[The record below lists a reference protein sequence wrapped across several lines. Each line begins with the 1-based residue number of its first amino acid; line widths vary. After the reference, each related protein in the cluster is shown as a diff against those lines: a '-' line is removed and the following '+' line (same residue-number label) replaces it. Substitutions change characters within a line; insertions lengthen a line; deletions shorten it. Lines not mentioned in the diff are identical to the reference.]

1 MVSTK
6 PIDGPTLRQEKEER
20 AALAHAQAHDDP
32 LVQAILNTFP
42 GAKVV
47 NVKVKDDAEL
57 PVADVPPA
65 PIEED
70 DE

>member
-1 MVSTK
+1 MQ
-6 PIDGPTLRQEKEER
+6 R
-20 AALAHAQAHDDP
+20 AQAHDDP

-47 NVKVKDDAEL
+47 NVKVKDELDATPPDL
-57 PVADVPPA
+57 PPP
-65 PIEED
+65 PPEED